1 MYLGQ
6 KGLTIPKSILTE
18 SEQKQIKKEL
28 TITPKNLYQT
38 LPPFYIY
45 RESPNK
51 LYVPRFYKP
60 DPVPSQLPAGK
71 DIQVPFTGQIRE
83 MQKPAIDAFMQ
94 VKCGLLQLP
103 CGFGKTILA

>member
-28 TITPKNLYQT
+28 TITPKNLYQP

-51 LYVPRFYKP
+51 CKKEVK
-60 DPVPSQLPAGK
+60 VGK
-71 DIQVPFTGQIRE
+71 DF
-83 MQKPAIDAFMQ
+83 
-94 VKCGLLQLP
+94 
-103 CGFGKTILA
+103 